1 MAGVGGDTSCMH
13 IGSSLRRNARMSGLS
28 ARRLAVCPALPTAD
42 LAEREAD
49 LVAPQADRARGHLS
63 TQRQARRRRHGRVA
77 MVGLRISTDGFGA
90 SPLGHVFDDVLHE
103 ATRAAVRRVLDLG
116 VNFFD
121 TSPYYGGTVSESVLD
136 DCLRHA
142 VVPWGRV
149 VVAIKCGPYKEG
161 FDFTAEHIT
170 RSLDDSLAH
179 LGLDYDIEFTN
190 LDQDTNELL
199 LQLCGCCLGYGLLL

>member
-1 MAGVGGDTSCMH
+1 MEEAED
-13 IGSSLRRNARMSGLS
+13 LS
-28 ARRLAVCPALPTAD
+28 DV
-42 LAEREAD
+42 
-49 LVAPQADRARGHLS
+49 VLS
-63 TQRQARRRRHGRVA
+63 WWIQEI
-77 MVGLRISTDGFGA
+77 LDGQQK
-90 SPLGHVFDDVLHE
+90 
-103 ATRAAVRRVLDLG
+103 T
-116 VNFFD
+116 
-121 TSPYYGGTVSESVLD
+121 YYGGTVSESVLD

-161 FDFTAEHIT
+161 FDFTAERIT

-190 LDQDTNELL
+190 LDQDANELL